1 MFFLLKCPFIRFSPK
16 TRTRTLFR
24 SFRPYLLTLR
34 PNVPTL
40 PSVPTNQSIIDGPQK
55 PVSKDWH
62 KIDIICSLWR
72 LGTNLQRLSRKNNYA
87 RTALCNALYHPWPKA
102 ERIIAEALG
111 VPPEQIWP
119 SRYHPD
125 GSPRSGRGERGLG
138 RYKRKASRPASN
150 HSTAA
155 HPRNVKIATEI

>member
-1 MFFLLKCPFIRFSPK
+1 MSNCQPVIAGPNK
-16 TRTRTLFR
+16 TA
-24 SFRPYLLTLR
+24 S
-34 PNVPTL
+34 
-40 PSVPTNQSIIDGPQK
+40 S
-55 PVSKDWH
+55 DWH
-62 KIDIICSLWR
+62 KFDIIISLWR
-72 LGTNLQRLSRKNNYA
+72 RGTSLQRLSRQNHYHRN
-87 RTALCNALYHPWPKA
+87 TLCNVLRHPWPKA

>member
-1 MFFLLKCPFIRFSPK
+1 MPSMSIRHSAIGSPIK
-16 TRTRTLFR
+16 
-24 SFRPYLLTLR
+24 
-34 PNVPTL
+34 PTS
-40 PSVPTNQSIIDGPQK
+40 PGWDKFDVII
-55 PVSKDWH
+55 
-62 KIDIICSLWR
+62 SLWR
-72 LGTNLQRLSRKNNYA
+72 LGTSLQRLSRQNHY
-87 RTALCNALYHPWPKA
+87 TPSALNMALYRPWPKA

-150 HSTAA
+150 HSTAGR
-155 HPRNVKIATEI
+155 PRNVKVAMEI